1 MRRRPRPV
9 RLLAASA
16 TAALLLTGCT
26 GSDEPE
32 SDGSVATTVSA
43 DEAQAAE
50 ETTEDLRAD
59 AGEDA
64 EPQPVTATLPVLG
77 SRQTTAGETPLQID
91 LNDVSV
97 AGEVMTVLFTVRNL
111 AEVDDTW
118 QIASTFDDGTG
129 TAPLDGDGEKSEEF
143 VLLNASST
151 DGVTVIDTA
160 NGMMHRAAYDTAGNC
175 ACNVGLS
182 GQFIG
187 PGEAMVLTTAFAA
200 PPEDVDTVTVQIP
213 GAGSFDDVP
222 LSR

>member
-1 MRRRPRPV
+1 V
-9 RLLAASA
+9 
-16 TAALLLTGCT
+16 
-26 GSDEPE
+26 
-32 SDGSVATTVSA
+32 V
-43 DEAQAAE
+43 
-50 ETTEDLRAD
+50 
-59 AGEDA
+59 
-64 EPQPVTATLPVLG
+64 
-77 SRQTTAGETPLQID
+77 
-91 LNDVSV
+91 
-97 AGEVMTVLFTVRNL
+97 
-111 AEVDDTW
+111 
-118 QIASTFDDGTG
+118 
-129 TAPLDGDGEKSEEF
+129 
-143 VLLNASST
+143 LNASTT